1 MALACRSPSRRGR
14 QPLVDAVPRSGQRPG
29 ARQEALAAWLLAA
42 PAFLLMWAMLLG
54 PAVAVL
60 LLSFT
65 DWTMGDA
72 ELPWHGIGNY
82 AELWGDRVFWISL
95 RNTLVY
101 VGISL
106 PATVMLGLG
115 AALLIE
121 GAARGRAVYRAAYF
135 LPVAST
141 LLGMALVW
149 EFMLHPRVGFVNQA
163 IALLGLATHD
173 WLNDPD
179 LALLALAAIGTWQN
193 LGLAMVLFM
202 AGLTAIPK
210 ELYEALAMDGAD
222 GAWERFRR
230 VTWPMLGPAL
240 VFVVAITA
248 IRSFQVF
255 DTVAVL
261 TDGGPSKSTEVL
273 LYTMVQNGFTF
284 LRSSYGAAI
293 TVVFLAFTLLL
304 TLAQTWL
311 LDRRTH
317 YV

>member
-1 MALACRSPSRRGR
+1 MA
-14 QPLVDAVPRSGQRPG
+14 DAVRRSGQRPG
-29 ARQEALAAWLLAA
+29 AGAEAIAAWLLAA

-65 DWTMGDA
+65 DWTMGDP
-72 ELPWHGIGNY
+72 EVPWRGLGNY
-82 AELWGDRVFWISL
+82 LELWGDRVFWTSL

-101 VGISL
+101 VGVTL
-106 PATVMLGLG
+106 PATVGLGLL
-115 AALLIE
+115 AAILVE
-121 GAARGRAVYRAAYF
+121 GAARGRAFYRAAFF

-163 IALLGLATHD
+163 LGLIGFAPRD

-179 LALLALAAIGTWQN
+179 VALLTLAAIGTWQN

-210 ELYEALAMDGAD
+210 DLYEALAMDGAD
-222 GAWERFRR
+222 GACERFRR

-261 TDGGPSKSTEVL
+261 TDGGPNKSTEVL

-293 TVVFLAFTLLL
+293 TVVFLVFTLLL

-311 LDRRTH
+311 LERRVH
-317 YV
+317 YG

>member
-1 MALACRSPSRRGR
+1 MAE
-14 QPLVDAVPRSGQRPG
+14 AVRRSGARPG
-29 ARQEALAAWLLAA
+29 ARAEALAAWLLAA

-65 DWTMGDA
+65 DWTMGDP
-72 ELPWHGIGNY
+72 ELPWHGLGNY
-82 AELWGDRVFWISL
+82 AELWGDRVFWVSL

-101 VGISL
+101 VGVTL
-106 PATVMLGLG
+106 PATVILGLG
-115 AALLIE
+115 AAVLIE
-121 GAARGRAVYRAAYF
+121 GAARGRAFYRAAYF

-149 EFMLHPRVGFVNQA
+149 EFMLHPRVGFLNQA
-163 IALLGLATHD
+163 AAQLGFAKQD

-193 LGLAMVLFM
+193 LGLAMVLLM
-202 AGLTAIPK
+202 AGLSAIPK
-210 ELYEALAMDGAD
+210 DLYEALALDGAD
-222 GAWERFRR
+222 SAWERFRR
-230 VTWPMLGPAL
+230 VTWPLLGPAL

-284 LRSSYGAAI
+284 LRSAYGAAI
-293 TVVFLAFTLLL
+293 TVVFLTFTLLL

-311 LDRRTH
+311 LERRTH

>member
-1 MALACRSPSRRGR
+1 MAE
-14 QPLVDAVPRSGQRPG
+14 PLRRSGARPG
-29 ARQEALAAWLLAA
+29 ARAEQWAAWLLGL

-54 PAVAVL
+54 PALAVI

-65 DWTMGDA
+65 DWSFGEA
-72 ELPWHGIGNY
+72 ELRWHGLGNY
-82 AELWGDRVFWISL
+82 LELWGDRVFWVSL
-95 RNTLVY
+95 RNTLIY
-101 VGISL
+101 VGVSV
-106 PATVMLGLG
+106 PATVALGLL
-115 AALLIE
+115 AAILIE
-121 GAARGRAVYRAAYF
+121 GAGRGRGLYRALYF

-149 EFMLHPRVGFVNQA
+149 EFMLHPRVGFVNQVVA
-163 IALLGLATHD
+163 ALGFARRD

-179 LALLALAAIGTWQN
+179 LALLALAAIGVWQN

-202 AGLTAIPK
+202 AGLQAIPAD
-210 ELYEALAMDGAD
+210 LYEALALDGAD

-230 VTWPMLGPAL
+230 ITWPLLGPAL
-240 VFVVAITA
+240 VFVMAIMA

-261 TDGGPSKSTEVL
+261 TEGGPQKSTEVL

-284 LRSSYGAAI
+284 LRSAYGAAI
-293 TVVFLAFTLLL
+293 TAVFLAFTLAL

-311 LDRRTH
+311 LERRAH
-317 YV
+317 YG

>member
-1 MALACRSPSRRGR
+1 MAEAAL
-14 QPLVDAVPRSGQRPG
+14 RSGLRPG
-29 ARQEALAAWLLAA
+29 ARAEQIAAWLLSL
-42 PAFLLMWAMLLG
+42 PAFVLMWAMLLA
-54 PAVAVL
+54 PAFAVI

-65 DWTMGDA
+65 DWNFGEP
-72 ELPWHGIGNY
+72 ELRWHGLGNY
-82 AELWGDRVFWISL
+82 AELWGDRVFWTSL
-95 RNTLVY
+95 RNTLIY
-101 VGISL
+101 VGVSV
-106 PATVMLGLG
+106 PATVILGLG

-121 GAARGRAVYRAAYF
+121 GAARGRGFYRALYF

-141 LLGMALVW
+141 QLGMALVW
-149 EFMLHPRVGFVNQA
+149 EFMLHPSVGFVNQLVA
-163 IALLGLATHD
+163 MLGFARQD
-173 WLNDPD
+173 WLNNPD

-202 AGLTAIPK
+202 AGIQAVPTH
-210 ELYEALAMDGAD
+210 LYEALAMDGAD

-230 VTWPMLGPAL
+230 VTWPLLGPAL
-240 VFVVAITA
+240 VFVMAIAA

-261 TDGGPSKSTEVL
+261 TQGGPQKSTEVL
-273 LYTMVQNGFTF
+273 LYTMVQSGFTF

-293 TVVFLAFTLLL
+293 TAIFLAFTLAL

-317 YV
+317 YG

>member
-1 MALACRSPSRRGR
+1 MA
-14 QPLVDAVPRSGQRPG
+14 DAVRRSDQRPG
-29 ARQEALAAWLLAA
+29 AGAEAIAAWLLAA

-65 DWTMGDA
+65 DWTMGDP
-72 ELPWHGIGNY
+72 ELPWRGLGNY
-82 AELWGDRVFWISL
+82 LELWGDRVFWTSL

-101 VGISL
+101 VGVTL
-106 PATVMLGLG
+106 PATVGLGLL
-115 AALLIE
+115 AAILIE
-121 GAARGRAVYRAAYF
+121 GAARGRAFYRAAFF

-163 IALLGLATHD
+163 LGMVGVAQRD

-179 LALLALAAIGTWQN
+179 VALLTLAAIGAWQN

-210 ELYEALAMDGAD
+210 DLYEALAMDGAD

-261 TDGGPSKSTEVL
+261 TDGGPNKSTEVL

-293 TVVFLAFTLLL
+293 TVVFLVFTLLL

-311 LDRRTH
+311 LEKRVH
-317 YV
+317 YG

>member
-1 MALACRSPSRRGR
+1 MA
-14 QPLVDAVPRSGQRPG
+14 DAIPRSGARPG
-29 ARQEALAAWLLAA
+29 ERAEALAAWLLAA

-65 DWTMGDA
+65 DWTMGDP
-72 ELPWHGIGNY
+72 EMPWHGFGNY

-95 RNTLVY
+95 RNTLIY
-101 VGISL
+101 VGVSL
-106 PATVMLGLG
+106 PATVLIGLG
-115 AALLIE
+115 VAVLVE
-121 GAARGRAVYRAAYF
+121 GAARGRAFYRAAYF

-149 EFMLHPRVGFVNQA
+149 EFMLHPRVGFVNQT
-163 IALLGLATHD
+163 IALAGLEKQD

-202 AGLTAIPK
+202 AGISAIPK
-210 ELYEALAMDGAD
+210 DLYEALALDGAD

-230 VTWPMLGPAL
+230 VTWPLLGPSL

-261 TDGGPSKSTEVL
+261 TEGGPSKSTEVL
-273 LYTMVQNGFTF
+273 LFTMVQNGFTF

-293 TVVFLAFTLLL
+293 TVVFLVFTLLL

-311 LDRRTH
+311 LERRTH

>member
-1 MALACRSPSRRGR
+1 MAE
-14 QPLVDAVPRSGQRPG
+14 AVPRSGARPG
-29 ARQEALAAWLLAA
+29 ARAEQFAAWLLAL
-42 PAFLLMWAMLLG
+42 PAVLLMWAMLLG
-54 PAVAVL
+54 PALAVI

-65 DWTMGDA
+65 DWNFGEP
-72 ELPWHGIGNY
+72 ELRWHGLGNY
-82 AELWGDRVFWISL
+82 AELWGDRVFWTSL
-95 RNTLVY
+95 RNTLIY
-101 VGISL
+101 VGVSV
-106 PATVMLGLG
+106 PATVLLGLG

-121 GAARGRAVYRAAYF
+121 GVARGHDFYRALYF

-149 EFMLHPRVGFVNQA
+149 EFMLHPRVGFVNQ
-163 IALLGLATHD
+163 IVALLGLERQD
-173 WLNDPD
+173 WLNNPD

-202 AGLTAIPK
+202 AGIHAVPAH
-210 ELYEALAMDGAD
+210 LYEALAMDGAD

-230 VTWPMLGPAL
+230 VTWPLLGPAL
-240 VFVVAITA
+240 VFVMAITA

-261 TDGGPSKSTEVL
+261 TDGGPQKSTEVL

-284 LRSSYGAAI
+284 LRSAYGAAI
-293 TVVFLAFTLLL
+293 TAIFLVFTMAL

-311 LDRRTH
+311 LDRRAH
-317 YV
+317 YG

>member
-1 MALACRSPSRRGR
+1 MAEATL
-14 QPLVDAVPRSGQRPG
+14 RSGLRPG
-29 ARQEALAAWLLAA
+29 ARAEQFAAWLLAL
-42 PAFLLMWAMLLG
+42 PAFLLMWTMLLG
-54 PAVAVL
+54 PAGAVI

-65 DWTMGDA
+65 DWNFGEP
-72 ELPWHGIGNY
+72 ELRWHGLGNY
-82 AELWGDRVFWISL
+82 AELWGDRVFWTSL
-95 RNTLVY
+95 RNTLIY
-101 VGISL
+101 VGVSV
-106 PATVMLGLG
+106 PATVILGLG

-121 GAARGRAVYRAAYF
+121 GAARGRGFYRALYF

-149 EFMLHPRVGFVNQA
+149 EFMLHPRVGFVNQVV
-163 IALLGLATHD
+163 ALLGLARQD
-173 WLNDPD
+173 WLNNPD

-202 AGLTAIPK
+202 AGIQAVPAH
-210 ELYEALAMDGAD
+210 LYEALAMDGAD

-230 VTWPMLGPAL
+230 VTWPLLGPAL
-240 VFVVAITA
+240 VFVMAITA

-261 TDGGPSKSTEVL
+261 TEGGPQKSTEVL

-293 TVVFLAFTLLL
+293 TAIFLAFTLAL

-317 YV
+317 HG